1 MSHNQRNRINPVKL
15 IIQIPCL
22 NEETFLPL
30 TLKDLPKQIDGID
43 CIETLIIDDG
53 SSDRTAEVARESQAD
68 HILRLTKNNGL
79 AKAFIAGINLS
90 LKLGADIIVN
100 TDADNQYFG
109 GDISK
114 LIRPILDGKADI
126 VIGDRQVETIK
137 HFSALKIFLQKLGS
151 WVVRQV
157 SGTDIPDATSG
168 FRAYSR
174 EAALQLNVVSDF
186 TYTLET
192 LISAGKKNLAIHHVP
207 VQTNAKLRESRLFS
221 SLWGYIKRSLVT
233 ILKIYSMYKPLKV
246 FIIAGGAT
254 FLTGFAI
261 GCRYLYFFFN
271 HQTAGHIQSLILSAI
286 LLIVGFQIIMM
297 GIVAE
302 LIAIN
307 RQLLEDIQLRIRKS
321 ELENKGTKNAA
332 D

>member
-1 MSHNQRNRINPVKL
+1 MKL

-22 NEETFLPL
+22 NEENSLPV
-30 TLKDLPKQIDGID
+30 TLRDLPKQIDGID

-53 SSDRTAEVARESQAD
+53 STDKTVEVARRHGVH
-68 HILRLTKNNGL
+68 HILQLTRNKGL
-79 AKAFIAGINLS
+79 AKAFISGINHA

-109 GDISK
+109 GDIPN
-114 LIRPILDGKADI
+114 LIRPILNGKADI
-126 VIGDRQVETIK
+126 VIGNRQVETIK
-137 HFSALKIFLQKLGS
+137 HFSPLKIFLQKFGS

-157 SGTDIPDATSG
+157 SGTDVPDATSG

-207 VQTNAKLRESRLFS
+207 VRTNAKLRESRLFS
-221 SLWGYIKRSLVT
+221 SIWIYIKRSIIT
-233 ILKIYSMYKPLKV
+233 MIKIYSMYKPLKV
-246 FIIAGGAT
+246 FTIVGGT
-254 FLTGFAI
+254 SFFLGTTI
-261 GCRYLYFFFN
+261 GCRYLYYFFI
-271 HQTAGHIQSLILSAI
+271 HQTAGHIQSLILAAI
-286 LLIVGFQIIMM
+286 FLIVGFQIIMM

-307 RQLLEDIQLRIRKS
+307 RQLLEDIQIRIRRG
-321 ELENKGTKNAA
+321 ELEKTDRENIAN
-332 D
+332 